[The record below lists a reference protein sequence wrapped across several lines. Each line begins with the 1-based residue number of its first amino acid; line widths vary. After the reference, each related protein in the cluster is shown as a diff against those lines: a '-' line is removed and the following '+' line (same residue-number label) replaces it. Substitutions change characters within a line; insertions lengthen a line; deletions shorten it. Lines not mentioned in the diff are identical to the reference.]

1 MTVSTKE
8 SALVSSRSRE
18 HFFYILSPARLRQDI
33 RLPAGHSHSLRQD
46 ITLPACGRDYMNI
59 ARISLKY
66 GPTVLETAGA
76 DTER

>member
-1 MTVSTKE
+1 MTVLKKVLF
-8 SALVSSRSRE
+8 SAPALSRAL
-18 HFFYILSPARLRQDI
+18 FYILSPARLRQDI
-33 RLPAGHSHSLRQD
+33 RLPAGHSRSLRQD